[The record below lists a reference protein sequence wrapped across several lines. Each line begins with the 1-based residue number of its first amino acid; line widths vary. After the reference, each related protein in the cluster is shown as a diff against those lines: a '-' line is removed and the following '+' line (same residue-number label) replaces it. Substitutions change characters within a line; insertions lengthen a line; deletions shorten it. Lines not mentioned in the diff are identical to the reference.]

1 MFKDMKM
8 SDELCQEFK
17 QSNQNSESI
26 EIDFTVKVLTQ
37 GHWPN
42 DQKDSQF
49 LQQIP

>member
-17 QSNQNSESI
+17 SNPASEQL
-26 EIDFTVKVLTQ
+26 EIDFSVKVLTQ

-42 DQKDSQF
+42 DQKDTQF
-49 LQQIP
+49 F